1 MTPDERDK
9 RDRSD
14 IQFLLHRPEFS
25 RFLWR
30 VIQSAR
36 IFDRTTDGSESR
48 LLDEGRRNLGLEIL
62 EMVEAGQPVPHPEGL
77 PVLTIIQTLREEA
90 NPPPQ
95 EKKRGRRNDYDRNRD
110 LDDGDPDE

>member
-14 IQFLLHRPEFS
+14 IQFLVQRPEFS

-36 IFDRTTDGSESR
+36 IFSTATDGSN
-48 LLDEGRRNLGLEIL
+48 DEAVAKIARQNLGLEIL
-62 EMVEAGQPVPHPEGL
+62 EMVEAGQPVPHPDGL
-77 PVLTIIQTLREEA
+77 PVLTLIQTLREEA
-90 NPPPQ
+90 NPPSQ
-95 EKKRGRRNDYDRNRD
+95 EKKHGRRNDQYDRNGD
-110 LDDGDPDE
+110 LDGDD